1 MFVGKGIIV
10 GIDDH
15 FVFAS
20 SCENMPNTLVEAIAA
35 GLPLACSRRGP
46 MHEILGDTGLYFDP
60 ESHLS
65 IAEAIRRLIDDPLLR
80 DESASRARR
89 PSQQSCPENSAL
101 AGLCAAPRS
110 GPTEPHVFMGRGAC
124 PA

>member
-1 MFVGKGIIV
+1 MFVGKGIVV

-46 MHEILGDTGLYFDP
+46 MHEILGDAGLYFDP

-80 DESASRARR
+80 DDLTSRARQL
-89 PSQQSCPENSAL
+89 SQQYSWPR
-101 AGLCAAPRS
+101 CAHQTWAFTAETVRTPDD
-110 GPTEPHVFMGRGAC
+110 
-124 PA
+124 